1 MVRETIIL
9 QESSPSMQVCIK
21 HTNKHMNQKTNKQNT
36 FHFTTALPEAKE
48 HSNSLGRE
56 DI

>member
-1 MVRETIIL
+1 
-9 QESSPSMQVCIK
+9 
-21 HTNKHMNQKTNKQNT
+21 MNQKTNKQNT

>member
-36 FHFTTALPEAKE
+36 VHFTTALPEAKE
-48 HSNSLGRE
+48 HNNSLGRE